1 MPQNERAKPREVITK
16 AKQPPRRTNTP
27 TSEVQPS
34 NDTPMPQQT
43 PSQPEKP
50 TIIKKSKDI

>member
-1 MPQNERAKPREVITK
+1 MPQNERANPRKVITK
-16 AKQPPRRTNTP
+16 AKQPPRRTTTP

-34 NDTPMPQQT
+34 NDTSTPQQA
-43 PSQPEKP
+43 PNQPEKP